1 MRKISPSVTSEIY
14 FWGCNPSFISTVDGV
29 FLVDTPQQPI
39 DAVRWREKIVDMHD
53 RPIRYLVNTEPHID
67 HISGNA
73 FFPGV
78 EVIGHVGLRQRYEQA
93 IPQLT
98 SPERIE
104 TMKQTDPDSVWL
116 LNHPAYM
123 PNPPTQTFTDS
134 LVVQLGETEIQIVH
148 TPGHTAPQT
157 SVLLPSEGVILTG
170 DNIFHQCKTFIQEA
184 DPWEWLAALDQI
196 NGFDIETIVPG
207 HGEPCGKGYLNEQAQ
222 VIEDW
227 VGVVDDFVRRGLTLD
242 EALREPLNMAEIDPY
257 PIGQRLFTRE
267 AWVNEANVR
276 NLYARIV
283 ARQTQAVTA

>member
-14 FWGCNPSFISTVDGV
+14 FWGCNPSFISTADGV

-39 DAVRWREKIVDMHD
+39 DAVRWREKIIDMHD

-78 EVIGHVGLRQRYEQA
+78 GVIGHVGLQQRYEQA

-134 LVVQLGETEIQIVH
+134 LVVQLGQTEIQIVH

-170 DNIFHQCKTFIQEA
+170 DNIFHRCKTFIQEA

-196 NGFDIETIVPG
+196 NAFDVETIVPG

-222 VIEDW
+222 VIEGW
-227 VGVVDDFVRRGLTLD
+227 VGVVEDFVRRGLTLE

-257 PIGQRLFTRE
+257 PIGQRLFARE

-276 NLYARIV
+276 NLYARIT